1 MTAPENQTD
10 YATTP
15 ADDDCAPPSTA
26 PWTAI
31 HDFMPPGPP
40 RLTVRG
46 AVETPTPGYTVTLT
60 EAVPQGINPVILLL
74 RLELTPP
81 TGIVPQHVVTVPVEY
96 EKETDFKYTQV
107 TILPNGPTVDV
118 EEVF

>member
-10 YATTP
+10 QLNAC
-15 ADDDCAPPSTA
+15 DV
-26 PWTAI
+26 PWTAV
-31 HDFMPPGPP
+31 HDFMPPGSA
-40 RLTVRG
+40 RLKVTG
-46 AVETPTPGYTVTLT
+46 AVMTPTPGYTVTLT
-60 EAVPQGINPVILLL
+60 EAHPQGINPFILLL

-107 TILPNGPTVDV
+107 SILPDGPTVDV
-118 EEVF
+118 EDVY